1 METYTIEIIE
11 TFSKIV
17 EVKADSK
24 EQALEKVREQYYESE
39 IVLDSEDFLDTEIV
53 EHIVW

>member
-11 TFSKIV
+11 TLSKVV
-17 EVKADSK
+17 EVKANSK